1 MNIAKLVLLA
11 CPTLLVSMLLVA
23 NPVRAAE
30 VVAQPTETLKST
42 SATPIFE
49 VVFEQET
56 PESSILEFTNDEA
69 NSAMDRFGCDCSGCL
84 NAVRQL
90 QGTLPLM

>member
-11 CPTLLVSMLLVA
+11 RPTLLASMLLVA
-23 NPVRAAE
+23 NPVHAAE
-30 VVAQPTETLKST
+30 VVEPTETLEST
-42 SATPIFE
+42 STTPIFE

-56 PESSILEFTNDEA
+56 PESSILVFTDEEA
-69 NSAMDRFGCDCSGCL
+69 SAAIDRFGCDCSGCL

-90 QGTLPLM
+90 QGTLPLL